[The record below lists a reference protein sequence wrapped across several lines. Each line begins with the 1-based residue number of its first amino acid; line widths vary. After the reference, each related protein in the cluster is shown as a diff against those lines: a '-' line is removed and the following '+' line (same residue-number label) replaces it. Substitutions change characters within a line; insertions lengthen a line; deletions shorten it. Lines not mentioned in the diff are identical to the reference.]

1 MDEIARLQHNLPL
14 LRTCANWS
22 VQEFADMLGVTRQTI
37 SNLEKIKGGTNMS
50 KVQYLAIRSLFS
62 YEIEKNGNKKL
73 SDLLYYL
80 VDHPEKLDQEKRSML
95 SQQAKVLSSAIKGGA
110 SKADVDDIWTSIL
123 KVLGVATIGT
133 AISVTIDW
141 IDSYMRNKWRV

>member
-1 MDEIARLQHNLPL
+1 MDEVMRLQKNLPT
-14 LRTCANWS
+14 LRACANWS
-22 VQEFADMLGVTRQTI
+22 VQDFADMLGVTRQTI
-37 SNLEKIKGGTNMS
+37 SNLEKKDGGTNMS

-80 VDHPEKLDQEKRSML
+80 VDHPEKLDQKNQSIL

-110 SKADVDDIWTSIL
+110 SKSDVDDIWASIL
-123 KVLGVATIGT
+123 KAVGVAAIGT

-141 IDSYMRNKWRV
+141 IDSYMNKH